1 MKIIGLCRNYPGNF
15 TPHSH
20 PVFFMKPDTTII
32 LNNKPFFLP
41 HFSTQMNFEVELV
54 YKICRVGKN
63 ISEKFAYRYFDEIG
77 LGIDFTE
84 FAILK
89 ECQKNGQPWEAAKT
103 FDGSSP
109 ISKLIPKDQFKNIKS
124 INFSLL
130 QNGNLV
136 QSGNSSEMIF
146 PIEKI
151 ISYVSQFF
159 TLKMGDLIF
168 TGTPTGSGPVQ
179 INDRLQAFLEDE
191 IMLDFYVK

>member
-15 TPHSH
+15 MPHTH
-20 PVFFMKPDTTII
+20 PVFFLKPDTTIV
-32 LNNKPFFLP
+32 LNNKPFFIP

-63 ISEKFAYRYFDEIG
+63 ISEKFAHRYFDEIG

-89 ECQKNGQPWEAAKT
+89 ECQKNSQPWEAAKA

-109 ISKLIPKDQFKNIKS
+109 ISKFIPKDLFKDIKS

-130 QNGNLV
+130 QNGKLV
-136 QSGNSSEMIF
+136 QKGNSSEMF
-146 PIEKI
+146 FSIEKT
-151 ISYVSQFF
+151 ISYISQFF

-168 TGTPTGSGPVQ
+168 TGTPVGSGPVQ
-179 INDRLQAFLEDE
+179 INDRLQAYLEDDL
-191 IMLDFYVK
+191 MLDFFV